1 MFGSRHKR
9 TTRDRSHGLVF
20 QWRLPVGNTMSF
32 CAAIL
37 VVSLITAG
45 LAASVRV
52 RMSTAGQAHHG
63 ERRGTLIVV
72 PSTPEWDSLRTMAAE
87 AGPFPVREDPSRDPA
102 VVELIRE
109 RLAAAT
115 PPGYR
120 YDPSYQKV
128 DLSIPNPAAES
139 AARISRGT
147 LPPLPEM
154 DAPAPLDPAAP
165 GVGLVVLAANGPQA
179 QAPDGAA
186 PAGALPGNRYLLFYA
201 AEGRVTRATTVFCA
215 PEAQADATATE
226 LWLRRGLIQGGE
238 KDGGCV
244 AVEISSGGGR

>member
-32 CAAIL
+32 CTAIL
-37 VVSLITAG
+37 VVALISAG

-52 RMSTAGQAHHG
+52 RMGSLGLPHHG

-72 PSTPEWDSLRTMAAE
+72 PATPEWDSLRTMAAE
-87 AGPFPVREDPSRDPA
+87 AGPFPVREDPDKDPA
-102 VVELIRE
+102 VAELIRQ

-120 YDPSYQKV
+120 YQPQYQVV
-128 DLSIPNPAAES
+128 DLAIPNPAAES
-139 AARISRGT
+139 AGQISHGT

-154 DAPAPLDPAAP
+154 EAPAPPEPAAP
-165 GVGLVVLAANGPQA
+165 GVVPLVLAASGPRA
-179 QAPDGAA
+179 QAPDGAP
-186 PAGALPGNRYLLFYA
+186 PAGALPGNRYLLFYD

-226 LWLRRGLIQGGE
+226 RWLRQTLIQGGE

-244 AVEISSGGGR
+244 AVEISSGGSR